1 MEFDGERPGQRG
13 PVGDSGGEPRFGGS
27 IEQTLAGQAQL
38 DVMGVIKEAWART
51 YGTKHIVIGGM
62 LLASAAAAMVTLL
75 LLGIFGEEDTL
86 LSRAVRDM
94 VVMLVV
100 YPLMAGVF
108 MVALRHSV
116 GAPVSFAD
124 QFAYYPHMLPIVLV
138 GLLQS
143 FLTQLGFL
151 MLILPGI
158 YLSIALSLALLL
170 KADRDLP
177 IIECLTMSVRLVNRK
192 FVEVALLWLAVIG
205 LVLLGVFSLIGWI
218 WTIPWSVMIFSI
230 VYRQL
235 VGYRPAGITAVTF

>member
-1 MEFDGERPGQRG
+1 VIDDEGHSHRG
-13 PVGDSGGEPRFGGS
+13 PAADPTGVAWFGGS
-27 IEQTLAGQAQL
+27 IEQTLAGNAEL
-38 DVMGVIKEAWART
+38 EVTAVIKEAWAKT
-51 YGTKHIVIGGM
+51 NGTKGIVIGGI
-62 LLASAAAAMVTLL
+62 LLASAVGALVSLV
-75 LLGIFGEEDTL
+75 LLGIFGEEVTL
-86 LSRAVRDM
+86 LSRAVRDL
-94 VVMLVV
+94 VVMLIV

-116 GAPVSFAD
+116 GLPIAFRD
-124 QFAYYPHMLPIVLV
+124 QFVYYAHMLPVVSV

-177 IIECLTMSVRLVNRK
+177 IIECLMTSARLVNRK

-218 WTIPWSVMIFSI
+218 WTIPWSVMIYSI
-230 VYRQL
+230 IYRQL
-235 VGYRPAGITAVTF
+235 VGYRPAGNTAVTF